1 MQPDRIQ
8 AQVRRLA
15 AKEATIVNCYRL
27 GIDGTDAEDL
37 GEWKV
42 GDYLGDLAGD
52 LAVEL
57 HQCGQ
62 YDADEAGGARKYRCV
77 GRDAE
82 GIQVHQWA
90 MRFTAAKTAE
100 GGPTLELDE
109 PSQAGLLAQV
119 MRHQE
124 RQFTATMSSQERILR
139 SLHEQLEI
147 RDRRIA
153 QLEKRELEV
162 IEMFRAARL
171 ATVDDTSGERTA
183 NRIDKAI
190 TLITDKVLPAI
201 GIQTGLL
208 PEGFTVDGDPAE
220 LKQTVIDATPEGDGD
235 QVVTPPAAKD
245 P

>member
-1 MQPDRIQ
+1 MDRI
-8 AQVRRLA
+8 VFA
-15 AKEATIVNCYRL
+15 AV
-27 GIDGTDAEDL
+27 
-37 GEWKV
+37 
-42 GDYLGDLAGD
+42 
-52 LAVEL
+52 
-57 HQCGQ
+57 
-62 YDADEAGGARKYRCV
+62 
-77 GRDAE
+77 
-82 GIQVHQWA
+82 
-90 MRFTAAKTAE
+90 
-100 GGPTLELDE
+100 
-109 PSQAGLLAQV
+109 
-119 MRHQE
+119 
-124 RQFTATMSSQERILR
+124 
-139 SLHEQLEI
+139 SLHNFALT
-147 RDRRIA
+147 RNRRIA